1 MKDPRLDDHLAGL
14 EQELVELVERRT
26 RAQVQGRDEDAAA
39 FAEEIDAVQAE
50 LVATAEEAA
59 AEAPEPRARVMVD
72 PVLAAADS
80 PPTRGHPGRWSR
92 LRRTPLKH
100 A

>member
-39 FAEEIDAVQAE
+39 LAEEIDALQAE
-50 LVATAEEAA
+50 LVETAEEAA
-59 AEAPEPRARVMVD
+59 AETPEPPARVTVD
-72 PVLAAADS
+72 PVLATTEAGPA
-80 PPTRGHPGRWSR
+80 PARPGRWSW
-92 LRRTPLKH
+92 LRRAPLKH